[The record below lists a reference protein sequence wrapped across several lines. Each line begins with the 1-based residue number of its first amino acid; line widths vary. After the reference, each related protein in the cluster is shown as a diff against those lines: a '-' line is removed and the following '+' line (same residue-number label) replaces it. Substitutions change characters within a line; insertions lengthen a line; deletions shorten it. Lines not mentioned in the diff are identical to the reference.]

1 MRQARAIFGGL
12 RVFKVLVCVVV
23 SLMAAATAAT
33 AQPQEQGGPAPIQRV
48 KLRALLADGFEIKNV
63 LPVSRDVG
71 SILAQ
76 RPEDDGVVLSL
87 QKGPQIAT
95 CFFKTRDYISGAVL
109 DIEWCIPHK

>member
-1 MRQARAIFGGL
+1 M
-12 RVFKVLVCVVV
+12 FKILVCVVI
-23 SLMAAATAAT
+23 SLMAVTTAAL
-33 AQPQEQGGPAPIQRV
+33 AQPQGSAPVQRV
-48 KLRALLADGFEIKNV
+48 KLRALLADGFELKNV
-63 LPVSRDVG
+63 LLVPRDVG

-95 CFFKTRDYISGAVL
+95 CFFKTREYLSGAVL

>member
-1 MRQARAIFGGL
+1 M
-12 RVFKVLVCVVV
+12 FKILVCVVI
-23 SLMAAATAAT
+23 SLMAATTAAL
-33 AQPQEQGGPAPIQRV
+33 AQPQGSAPVQRV
-48 KLRALLADGFEIKNV
+48 KLRALLADGFELKNV
-63 LPVSRDVG
+63 LLVPRDVG

-95 CFFKTRDYISGAVL
+95 CFFKTREYLSGAVL

>member
-1 MRQARAIFGGL
+1 MFRILA
-12 RVFKVLVCVVV
+12 CVVI
-23 SLMAAATAAT
+23 SLMAATTAAI
-33 AQPQEQGGPAPIQRV
+33 AQPQEPAPAAVQRA
-48 KLRALLADGFEIKNV
+48 KLRDLLAGGFELKNV
-63 LPVSRDVG
+63 LFIPRDVG

-95 CFFKTRDYISGAVL
+95 CFFKTRDYISGAIL